1 MTPRVLVVSC
11 GGTISSATRGA
22 GGAATPSASAQ
33 DLVAGV
39 PELVGL
45 ADITAVSHSLLPSSF
60 ETLADVLALR
70 GRVETLVAQADARG
84 IGYAGVVVTHGTDTM
99 EEVAFALDLFWD
111 RDLPLAVT
119 GAMRH
124 GGLPGADGPA
134 NLVAA
139 VTVAVSATARGLGVL
154 VVMNDVIH
162 SPRLVRKTHTT
173 NVAAFQSSSIGPL
186 GFVAEGWATIP
197 LALRHRPVLATVPDH
212 VDAGSIALLTI
223 GLGDDDRVL
232 RSAAASDYAGVVIES
247 MGGGHLPPAVVRSPH
262 WAELVRRLPVVLAS
276 RAGSGPIL
284 HQTYDFE
291 GSEIG
296 LRLAGLIPSG
306 ILDGLKSRV
315 LLAFLVGLC
324 PDRQAIGRV
333 FADIGH
339 DGAVRGRPGAE

>member
-11 GGTISSATRGA
+11 GGTISSAARGA
-22 GGAATPSASAQ
+22 GGPATPAASAQ
-33 DLVAGV
+33 ELVGSV

-45 ADITAVSHSLLPSSF
+45 ADITAVSHSLVPSSF
-60 ETLADVLALR
+60 ETLSDVLALR
-70 GRVETLVAQADARG
+70 ERMEALLAQAESSG
-84 IGYAGVVVTHGTDTM
+84 VGYAGVVLTHGTDTL

-111 RDLPLAVT
+111 REQPLAVT

-139 VTVAVSATARGLGVL
+139 VTVAASVTARGLGVL
-154 VVMNDVIH
+154 VVMNDVVH

-173 NVAAFQSSSIGPL
+173 NVATFQSSSIGPL
-186 GFVAEGWATIP
+186 GFVAEGRATIP
-197 LALRHRPVLATVPDH
+197 LTLRHRPVLPAVPAR

-223 GLGDDDRVL
+223 GLGDDARVL
-232 RSAAASDYAGVVIES
+232 RAAAAPDCAGVVIES
-247 MGGGHLPPAVVRSPH
+247 MGGGHLPPAVVGLPD
-262 WAELVRRLPVVLAS
+262 WVELVRRLPVVLAS
-276 RAGSGPIL
+276 RTGSGPIL
-284 HQTYDFE
+284 RQTYDFE

-296 LRLAGLIPSG
+296 LRQAGLIPSG

-324 PDRQAIGRV
+324 PDTQAIGRV
-333 FADIGH
+333 FAEIGG
-339 DGAVRGRPGAE
+339 DSDECGRPGAE